1 MTCLRTRPRE
11 TRPNRR
17 ANSQLGSYELRKGS
31 APIAGRQS
39 PPGGGHTIHLHLGK
53 SIRRIGVNKEDV
65 HSGYYFSGSKTTQM
79 NNPQYCDDLE
89 SALSGIILLGGHKAI
104 EATQDFTKEMNE
116 GNSGSGDPVI
126 EGLRRSL
133 RSELGL
139 EQIALPKPHTLR
151 MKP

>member
-1 MTCLRTRPRE
+1 M
-11 TRPNRR
+11 
-17 ANSQLGSYELRKGS
+17 
-31 APIAGRQS
+31 
-39 PPGGGHTIHLHLGK
+39 
-53 SIRRIGVNKEDV
+53 NKEDV

-89 SALSGIILLGGHKAI
+89 SALSDIILLGGHKEI

-116 GNSGSGDPVI
+116 GNSDSLDPVI
-126 EGLRRSL
+126 EVLRRSL

-139 EQIALPKPHTLR
+139 EQTALPKPHTLR